1 MLTGDNERTA
11 NALAGPPDLAQ
22 VEAAVEPQDKQD
34 KYERVKQ
41 L

>member
-11 NALAGPPDLAQ
+11 NRPGQTTRLAQ
-22 VEAAVEPQDKQD
+22 VEARVEPQDKH
-34 KYERVKQ
+34 ERVKQ